1 MCELCRE
8 LGGLPGLDPVPE
20 PELVCHERERER
32 RPNALL
38 MRASE
43 AALPLWERGLSRDTR
58 GLEWDE
64 DGESRPT
71 ESSRSRTSM
80 EPSGEGWSE
89 RDARSS
95 SRSEPEPMLPERCG
109 R

>member
-1 MCELCRE
+1 MCKLCRE
-8 LGGLPGLDPVPE
+8 LGGLPELDPVPE
-20 PELVCHERERER
+20 PELVCRER

-43 AALPLWERGLSRDTR
+43 AVLPLWERGLSKDTR

-80 EPSGEGWSE
+80 EPSEEGWSE
-89 RDARSS
+89 RDTRGRLRVLGSS
-95 SRSEPEPMLPERCG
+95 
-109 R
+109 